1 VRQLPLVVL
10 IISICVYV
18 APAATDTRKK
28 VSIVAGA
35 GIAVE
40 YAATEIGGHT
50 YICPIRSVSML
61 RAHTAQQSGAFSR
74 SNYKGAAKTFLNE
87 VTFSNYRRFG
97 SKAKILTS
105 SPED

>member
-1 VRQLPLVVL
+1 VL

-40 YAATEIGGHT
+40 YAATEIGGSLT
-50 YICPIRSVSML
+50 GTSEG
-61 RAHTAQQSGAFSR
+61 SG
-74 SNYKGAAKTFLNE
+74 KGATFVLE
-87 VTFSNYRRFG
+87 LPLAQPAAAQ
-97 SKAKILTS
+97 KAA
-105 SPED
+105 